1 MLRLS
6 DIMTRHVVVAT
17 PEMTLREAADVFA
30 AHHISGAPVVS
41 GMHVVGVVSAAD
53 ILELAASERTAAHPS
68 GAQPRDME
76 WTEPPGDEKPESESA
91 PTGSYFNDLW
101 ATASDDV
108 TERVDHPGGAEV
120 DVLDEH
126 TVDEIM
132 SRPPVALS
140 PHDDVLAAANLMR
153 EKAIHRV
160 IVVENGDLVGIVTTL
175 DIVRAVA
182 DRKLTSRTY
191 VFDRAPALDD
201 VNAGQRRE
209 LES

>member
-6 DIMTRHVVVAT
+6 DIMTTHVVVAT
-17 PEMTLREAADVFA
+17 PEMTLREVADLFA

-41 GMHVVGVVSAAD
+41 GLRVVGVVSAAD
-53 ILELAASERTAAHPS
+53 VLELAASERTTVPPAAES
-68 GAQPRDME
+68 RDME
-76 WTEPPGDEKPESESA
+76 WTEPPGDEKPESETAPSA
-91 PTGSYFNDLW
+91 SYFNDLW
-101 ATASDDV
+101 ANASDDV
-108 TERVDHPGGAEV
+108 TQRVDHWRGTEV

-132 SRPPVALS
+132 SRPLVALS

-153 EKAIHRV
+153 QKAIHRV
-160 IVVENGDLVGIVTTL
+160 IIVENGELVGIVTTL

-191 VFDRAPALDD
+191 VFDRAPALADA
-201 VNAGQRRE
+201 NLGQRRE

>member
-6 DIMTRHVVVAT
+6 DIMTRRVVVAT

-53 ILELAASERTAAHPS
+53 ILELAASERTVTRGSTAEA
-68 GAQPRDME
+68 RDLE
-76 WTEPPGDEKPESESA
+76 WTEPPGDEKPESEAA

-101 ATASDDV
+101 ASASDDV
-108 TERVDHPGGAEV
+108 TERVDHPGGTEV

-132 SRPPVALS
+132 SRTPVALS
-140 PHDDVLAAANLMR
+140 PHDDVLMAANLMR
-153 EKAIHRV
+153 QKAIHRI
-160 IVVENGDLVGIVTTL
+160 IVVENGELVGIVTTL

-191 VFDRAPALDD
+191 VFDRAPALRGGSL
-201 VNAGQRRE
+201 GQHRE

>member
-6 DIMTRHVVVAT
+6 DIMSRHVVVAT
-17 PEMTLREAADVFA
+17 PEMTLREAADIFA

-41 GMHVVGVVSAAD
+41 GLHVVGVVSAAD
-53 ILELAASERTAAHPS
+53 VLELAASERTVAHTT
-68 GAQPRDME
+68 GADARDME
-76 WTEPPGDEKPESESA
+76 WTEPPRDERPESEAA
-91 PTGSYFNDLW
+91 PSGSYFNDLW
-101 ATASDDV
+101 ANARDDV
-108 TERVDHPGGAEV
+108 TDRVDDPKGTDV

-140 PHDDVLAAANLMR
+140 PHDDVLTAANLMR
-153 EKAIHRV
+153 QKAIHRI
-160 IVVENGDLVGIVTTL
+160 IVVENGELVGIVTTL

-191 VFDRAPALDD
+191 VFDRAPALPD
-201 VNAGQRRE
+201 ASLWQRRE

>member
-6 DIMTRHVVVAT
+6 DIMTKHVVVAT
-17 PEMTLREAADVFA
+17 PDMTLREVADLFA

-41 GMHVVGVVSAAD
+41 GMRVVGVVSAAD
-53 ILELAASERTAAHPS
+53 VLELAASERTVVPT
-68 GAQPRDME
+68 GAESRDME
-76 WTEPPGDEKPESESA
+76 WTEPPGDEKPESEAA
-91 PTGSYFNDLW
+91 PPGSYFNDLW
-101 ATASDDV
+101 ANDSDDV
-108 TERVDHPGGAEV
+108 TQRVDHSRGIEA

-132 SRPPVALS
+132 SRPLVALS

-153 EKAIHRV
+153 QKAIHRV
-160 IVVENGDLVGIVTTL
+160 IVVENGELVGIVTTL

-191 VFDRAPALDD
+191 VFDRAPALPD
-201 VNAGQRRE
+201 VNLGQHRE

>member
-6 DIMTRHVVVAT
+6 DIMTRRVVVAT

-30 AHHISGAPVVS
+30 AHHISGTPVVS

-53 ILELAASERTAAHPS
+53 VLELAASERTVTRASSAE
-68 GAQPRDME
+68 ARDLE
-76 WTEPPGDEKPESESA
+76 WPEPPRDEKPESEAA

-101 ATASDDV
+101 ANASDDV

-132 SRPPVALS
+132 SRTPIALS
-140 PHDDVLAAANLMR
+140 PHDDVLMAANLMR
-153 EKAIHRV
+153 QKAIHRI
-160 IVVENGDLVGIVTTL
+160 IVVENGELVGIVTTL

-191 VFDRAPALDD
+191 VFERAPALRDGSL
-201 VNAGQRRE
+201 GQHRE